1 MEHMKEVLIGLTL
14 LSALSAGVLLWVI
27 RDPKTP
33 KTLDFI
39 VGVQLIMF
47 AAFFLGL
54 LGGLRGLLPD
64 GNEIKAG
71 YDVALLIVP
80 FFTAG
85 LGTNILS
92 NLVLGQRDYTGTM
105 TTAEISY
112 KSFHFLIILGGVV
125 FPPLL
130 LGYAIWLKRNKM
142 P

>member
-1 MEHMKEVLIGLTL
+1 MEHMKEVLIVLTL
-14 LSALSAGVLLWVI
+14 LSVLSAGALLWLI

-33 KTLDFI
+33 KALDFI

-54 LGGLRGLLPD
+54 LGDLRGLLPD

-71 YDVALLIVP
+71 YDVALLIIP

-105 TTAEISY
+105 TTAEISHKFFY
-112 KSFHFLIILGGVV
+112 FLIIVV
-125 FPPLL
+125 GILIPPLL

>member
-1 MEHMKEVLIGLTL
+1 MKEVLIVLML
-14 LSALSAGVLLWVI
+14 LSALSSGVLLWLI

-33 KTLDFI
+33 KALDFI

-54 LGGLRGLLPD
+54 LGDLRGLLPD

-71 YDVALLIVP
+71 YDVALLIIP

-85 LGTNILS
+85 LGTNIIS

-105 TTAEISY
+105 TTAEISHKFFY
-112 KSFHFLIILGGVV
+112 FLIIVV
-125 FPPLL
+125 GIVIPPLL
-130 LGYAIWLKRNKM
+130 LGYSIWLKRNKM